1 MNKTIIINI
10 SGIIFHIEED
20 GYEVLKSYINDVKR
34 HFSTSEDNFEIIT
47 DIENRIAELLT
58 EKLTKENRQVIFLG
72 DVEEVIA
79 KMGKVSD
86 FEVDVEEQTTASFQ
100 STTSKGFADDYSKV
114 KRRLFRDSDNQ
125 IIGGVCSGVANYLE
139 IDPTWIRLIWALLT
153 LTWGFGLI
161 IYIILWVAVPEAKT
175 VADKMAM
182 KGEAATLASI
192 KKAAND
198 KLNEVQ
204 HNSGLKTFFERFF
217 EVIGRILK
225 VALKTF
231 VIFIAVII
239 IMAAV
244 AALLAIFTGS
254 TAIVFSE
261 SFGLKNFPP
270 LNFVDPTFR
279 VPLLLSL
286 FVLVMVPALFI
297 IWLGIKIIFNRSF
310 INRGAAFAMLA
321 AWVVSLFVFA
331 LYAGRSAASFKEEA
345 TIRQSIDLAPVKNN
359 TWYLYADDKKW
370 LTHSD
375 SLRYNITIK
384 SGKSITHYSDDF
396 DMDEVN
402 LRIEKSPDTKAHL
415 IKIYKS
421 KGKNFDNAIEN
432 AQNILYNFIQKDSTM
447 TFNRHYE
454 LKNNGLWRVQ
464 EVELILQLPVNSKVI
479 VDEQMNSIMRD
490 PYYYECED
498 NDSDNKSSQSW
509 LVTETGVKCR
519 NGFNPSAFSRSE
531 DLDGLLK
538 KIAREEINIKLSSLN
553 ANITIDSNNQNIDQE
568 DNGDYKISTQVTIK
582 DGNDVKSEP
591 YEIII
596 RKKKDAR
603 DPYNKESWRIERT
616 YKSSGEEF

>member
-20 GYEVLKSYINDVKR
+20 AYEVLKSYINDVKR
-34 HFSTSEDNFEIIT
+34 HFSSSEDNFEIIT

-58 EKLTKENRQVIFLG
+58 EILAKENRQVIFLS
-72 DVEEVIA
+72 DVQEVIS

-86 FEVDVEEQTTASFQ
+86 FELDVEEQATTFQ
-100 STTSKGFADDYSKV
+100 SASTKGFTDDDTKV

-125 IIGGVCSGVANYLE
+125 IVGGVCSGVANYLE

-153 LTWGFGLI
+153 LTWGFGLVV
-161 IYIILWVAVPEAKT
+161 YLILWVAVPEAKT

-192 KKAAND
+192 KKVANE

-204 HNSGLKTFFERFF
+204 HNSGLKSFFERLF
-217 EVIGRILK
+217 EIVGNILK
-225 VALKTF
+225 VTLK
-231 VIFIAVII
+231 VFIGFIGVVII
-239 IMAAV
+239 LAAV

-254 TAIVFSE
+254 TALVFSE

-270 LNFVDPTFR
+270 LNFIDPTFR
-279 VPLLLSL
+279 LPLLLSL
-286 FVLVMVPALFI
+286 FVLIMVPALFI
-297 IWLGIKIIFNRSF
+297 ISLGAKIIFNRSPLTKT
-310 INRGAAFAMLA
+310 AAFIMLA
-321 AWVVSLFVFA
+321 VWVVSLFMFA

-345 TIRQSIDLAPVKNN
+345 TIRQSIDLSPVKNN
-359 TWYLYADDKKW
+359 TWYIFADDKKW
-370 LTHSD
+370 LTQED

-384 SGKSITHYSDDF
+384 SGKTISHLSEDF

-402 LRIEKSPDTKAHL
+402 LKIEKSADNKPHL

-479 VDEQMNSIMRD
+479 IDERMNSIMRD

-498 NDSDNKSSQSW
+498 NDSDNHRSTQTW
-509 LVTETGVKCR
+509 LVTENGVKCR
-519 NGFNPSAFSRSE
+519 NGFNPSAFSRSD
-531 DLDGLLK
+531 DLDDLLK
-538 KIAREEINIKLSSLN
+538 KIARDEISIKLNSLN
-553 ANITIDSNNQNIDQE
+553 AVVTIDSNNQDINQE

-582 DGNDVKSEP
+582 DGNNVNSEP
-591 YEIII
+591 YQIII
-596 RKKKDAR
+596 RRKKDAR
-603 DPYNKESWRIERT
+603 DPYNKESWKIERS
-616 YKSSGEEF
+616 YKSSGEDF